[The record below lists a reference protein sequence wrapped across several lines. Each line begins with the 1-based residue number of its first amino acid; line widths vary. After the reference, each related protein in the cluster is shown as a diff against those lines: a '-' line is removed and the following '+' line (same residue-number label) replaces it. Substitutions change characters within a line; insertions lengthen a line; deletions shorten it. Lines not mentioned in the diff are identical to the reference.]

1 MGLQPGPFLVAAF
14 AFAHFHRLFDADEL
28 LGRVLLD
35 DARRAQQI
43 NKRCRTA
50 VHDGDFFGS
59 EVDMQVVDS
68 QAVQRRH
75 EVFHR
80 GDADIA
86 LLQDG
91 RHARIAHASGLRGQV
106 NDLRQVHAVKD
117 NASIGLRR
125 TQGEFYPPPGVDA
138 DACRAD

>member
-1 MGLQPGPFLVAAF
+1 M
-14 AFAHFHRLFDADEL
+14 
-28 LGRVLLD
+28 
-35 DARRAQQI
+35 QI
-43 NKRCRTA
+43 
-50 VHDGDFFGS
+50 
-59 EVDMQVVDS
+59 VDT
-68 QAVQRRH
+68 QAGKRRH

-106 NDLRQVHAVKD
+106 NDLRQVHAVEND
-117 NASIGLRR
+117 ASIGLCR
-125 TQGEFYPPPGVDA
+125 TQGEFYPPSRVDA